1 MRLQPPET
9 LQDPL
14 LDVMNFLNE
23 VTLWYPSAIS
33 FAPGRP
39 AEQFFDVQAG
49 LAYISR
55 YTEHIALQ
63 MGQSHSTVLNRLG
76 QYQKTNG
83 IINDLLCQFLAND
96 EHIQTSPDAI
106 MLTDGCQEGMT
117 ILLAG
122 LFKRDRDVLL
132 VIDPTYTGIT
142 GIASVLG
149 VELYSIPGNWSGI
162 DLNLLAQAIQHV
174 RDQGKNPRALYVTPD
189 FNNPLGTSMS
199 IGDRKRLL
207 ALAAENQLLIFEDNA
222 YGMFAY
228 DCVPLPTL
236 KLLDCEG
243 VVIYLG
249 TFSKLLFPA
258 LRLGF
263 LVADQTVVNSEQAG
277 THYLAEDLSKVKSF
291 TTVSTSGLL
300 QAIVGGVL
308 LETECSLRERIQEKV
323 AFYRSNRDMMLRC
336 LKETFGQDPFLAE
349 HVTWNHPQGGFF
361 LSVSLPFAFT
371 KERMQACAEKYGVI
385 CCPMS
390 FFSLLGRCE
399 QQVRL
404 SFSYVT
410 GEEIKKGV
418 FQFWQYVHDT
428 VMESSK

>member
-1 MRLQPPET
+1 MQLQPPAT
-9 LQDPL
+9 LQDPN

-39 AEQFFDVQAG
+39 IEQFFDVQAS
-49 LAYISR
+49 LAYISA
-55 YTEHIALQ
+55 YAQHEVQHT
-63 MGQSHSTVLNRLG
+63 GQSSTTMLNRLG

-96 EHIQTSPDAI
+96 EHIQTTPDAV

-122 LFKRDRDVLL
+122 LFERDRDVLL
-132 VIDPTYTGIT
+132 VIDPTYTGII

-149 VELYSIPGNWSGI
+149 VTLYPVPGDWSGI
-162 DLNLLAQAIQHV
+162 NVDQLERAIEDI
-174 RDQGKNPRALYVTPD
+174 REQGKNPRALYVTPD

-199 IGDRKRLL
+199 IDDRQRLL
-207 ALAAENQLLIFEDNA
+207 ALAAEHQMLIFEDNA

-228 DCVPLPTL
+228 DGAPLPTL
-236 KLLDCEG
+236 KSLDREG

-249 TFSKLLFPA
+249 TFSKILFPA

-263 LVADQTVVNSEQAG
+263 LVADQVVESSGQEG
-277 THYLAEDLSKVKSF
+277 THYLAGELSKVKSF

-300 QAIVGGVL
+300 QAIAGGVL
-308 LETECSLRERIQEKV
+308 LETGCSLRKRVQEKT
-323 AFYRSNRDMMLRC
+323 AFYRANRDMMLAC
-336 LKETFGQDPFLAE
+336 LEETFGQDPILAE
-349 HVTWNHPQGGFF
+349 RVIWNHPQGGFF

-371 KERMQACAEKYGVI
+371 KERMQACAEEYGVI

-390 FFSLLGRCE
+390 FFSLLGGCQ

-410 GEEIKKGV
+410 GDAIKKGV
-418 FQFWQYVHDT
+418 FQFWQFVHDT
-428 VMESSK
+428 MAMED